1 MPKDNLTNLVEEYRN
16 GNVSVF
22 DELYNRTIND
32 MYRYARKL
40 TSDDS
45 IIEDAIQDS
54 YIKMADSIESL
65 RDSSSFLS
73 WGYTIL
79 RNNINSAYRKNKKL
93 VAMPVAV
100 DSNGSELEF
109 VETLETNDS
118 ESLPGEEMDR
128 RETEQIIRNT
138 LYKLPETQRQTLT
151 YFYFDEMSIRDI
163 ALFMECSEGTVK
175 SRLSNGREKLRLAI
189 TAHEEVNGYRLHA
202 LLNLPLITSALKA
215 TDLSIALPLA
225 KSNTL
230 LSCIKATA
238 KIFSHTSSSIG
249 AAGTTKVSNV
259 MTGVGKKGSSK
270 TLNSVLSHALPAV
283 IVTTMVCSG
292 VLFALASGGEPHPE
306 EGNTATSSSFTDLNI
321 SADKIISSN
330 DEFNKKSISYKNKIM
345 TKKDKRGIPDPLSGN
360 SEVGVKNRGIN
371 KLKERSER
379 RLSEEINPLITSE
392 ANKPLKPEKP
402 LTPGTSGE
410 GHTNLSPASPF
421 TSPILPSNIISSGK
435 GKFTS
440 NGKISFITRPD
451 KSYSILKISE
461 NGVEEVW
468 ASLGTEVD
476 SILIDKNILYF
487 TCNSA
492 DMGFLVSMD
501 INTANTKICY
511 KESHRKL
518 SDLAYHNG
526 LLYFRSNANDGNSDE
541 LALNPNLSNY
551 TGSKITSENVN
562 GFESLSGAYD
572 GRIYGIKDG
581 KLKSLNL
588 ANGEITS
595 FVSVESETRIIT
607 TPRALYFTMT
617 SAFDPMKTGLKKYD
631 SKTNSFSEIL
641 QLPTNKANLM
651 IEGENDTIICLSE
664 KTNGKIELFS
674 QKPVKDAERQIL
686 FDDIIPIPGIDTAE
700 YQRTCYLLGSDLA
713 NIYVATSLKK
723 SNGSSRTYLHA
734 ISRTSKKARLVSEIS

>member
-1 MPKDNLTNLVEEYRN
+1 M
-16 GNVSVF
+16 
-22 DELYNRTIND
+22 
-32 MYRYARKL
+32 
-40 TSDDS
+40 
-45 IIEDAIQDS
+45 
-54 YIKMADSIESL
+54 
-65 RDSSSFLS
+65 
-73 WGYTIL
+73 
-79 RNNINSAYRKNKKL
+79 
-93 VAMPVAV
+93 
-100 DSNGSELEF
+100 
-109 VETLETNDS
+109 
-118 ESLPGEEMDR
+118 
-128 RETEQIIRNT
+128 
-138 LYKLPETQRQTLT
+138 
-151 YFYFDEMSIRDI
+151 
-163 ALFMECSEGTVK
+163 
-175 SRLSNGREKLRLAI
+175 
-189 TAHEEVNGYRLHA
+189 
-202 LLNLPLITSALKA
+202 
-215 TDLSIALPLA
+215 
-225 KSNTL
+225 
-230 LSCIKATA
+230 
-238 KIFSHTSSSIG
+238 
-249 AAGTTKVSNV
+249 
-259 MTGVGKKGSSK
+259 
-270 TLNSVLSHALPAV
+270 
-283 IVTTMVCSG
+283 
-292 VLFALASGGEPHPE
+292 
-306 EGNTATSSSFTDLNI
+306 
-321 SADKIISSN
+321 
-330 DEFNKKSISYKNKIM
+330 
-345 TKKDKRGIPDPLSGN
+345 
-360 SEVGVKNRGIN
+360 
-371 KLKERSER
+371 
-379 RLSEEINPLITSE
+379 
-392 ANKPLKPEKP
+392 
-402 LTPGTSGE
+402 
-410 GHTNLSPASPF
+410 
-421 TSPILPSNIISSGK
+421 
-435 GKFTS
+435 
-440 NGKISFITRPD
+440 SFITRPD

-461 NGVEEVW
+461 NGAEEVW
-468 ASLGTEVD
+468 ASSGSEVD

-492 DMGFLVSMD
+492 DMGFLISMD

-551 TGSKITSENVN
+551 TGNKITSENVN

-572 GRIYGIKDG
+572 GKIYGIKDG

-595 FVSVESETRIIT
+595 LVSVEPETRIIT